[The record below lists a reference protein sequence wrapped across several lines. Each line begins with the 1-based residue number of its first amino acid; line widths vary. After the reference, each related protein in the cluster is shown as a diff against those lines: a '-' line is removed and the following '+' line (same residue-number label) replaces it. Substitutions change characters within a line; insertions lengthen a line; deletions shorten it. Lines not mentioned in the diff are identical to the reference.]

1 MANQSH
7 VQLLL
12 QGVSVWNQWRA
23 AHPEIR
29 PDLSGAYLT
38 GADLTQASLHAADLT
53 EANVTEADLEEAD
66 LTRATLIKAD
76 LTGLNS
82 TRPTFLA

>member
-7 VQLLL
+7 VHML
-12 QGVSVWNQWRA
+12 QQRVSVWNQWRA

-38 GADLTQASLHAADLT
+38 GVDLTEADLT
-53 EANVTEADLEEAD
+53 EAD
-66 LTRATLIKAD
+66 LTKANLRGTD
-76 LTGLNS
+76 LTQAGLHAAGL
-82 TRPTFLA
+82 T

>member
-1 MANQSH
+1 MRTLLHNRAEARLTMANQSH
-7 VQLLL
+7 VQMLR

-38 GADLTQASLHAADLT
+38 GVDLTQAD
-53 EANVTEADLEEAD
+53 
-66 LTRATLIKAD
+66 LIKAD
-76 LTGLNS
+76 LRGTDLTQAGLH
-82 TRPTFLA
+82 PG

>member
-7 VQLLL
+7 VHMLR
-12 QGVSVWNQWRA
+12 QGVSVWNKWRA

-38 GADLTQASLHAADLT
+38 GVDLTEADLIKADLSGADLTQAGLHAADPVSYTHLT
-53 EANVTEADLEEAD
+53 L
-66 LTRATLIKAD
+66 
-76 LTGLNS
+76 
-82 TRPTFLA
+82 PTILLV